1 MLKALKLLNM
11 EKRKLR
17 KYANYHSWPEV
28 TGEKIF
34 RRRFLVSSVA
44 KGMDNIRYSHRRTVV
59 SILKICIRANDI

>member
-17 KYANYHSWPEV
+17 NYANHHPWPEM

-44 KGMDNIRYSHRRTVV
+44 KGMDRSMFSHRQTMV
-59 SILKICIRANDI
+59 SILKICVRANDI